1 MNTILV
7 VEDEP
12 NQRLLYRME
21 LENEGYRVVLASQG
35 EEAFEKIKEAQPDL
49 MVLDL
54 RIPVMAG
61 MEFLDRIMG
70 MNAKLP
76 VIIYSAYDGYKDNF
90 GSLSADAYLVKNSNL
105 DLLKEEIKRIVSQR
119 KSEGKWPVWGEAGN
133 GSAL

>member
-35 EEAFEKIKEAQPDL
+35 EEALEKVKEAKPDL
-49 MVLDL
+49 VVLDL
-54 RIPVMAG
+54 RFPVMGG
-61 MEFLDRIMG
+61 MELLDRMMG
-70 MNAKLP
+70 LNAKLP

-90 GSLSADAYLVKNSNL
+90 LTWSADAYLVKNSNL
-105 DLLKEEIKRIVSQR
+105 DLLKKEIKRIVSQR
-119 KSEGKWPVWGEAGN
+119 KAACLGERG
-133 GSAL
+133 